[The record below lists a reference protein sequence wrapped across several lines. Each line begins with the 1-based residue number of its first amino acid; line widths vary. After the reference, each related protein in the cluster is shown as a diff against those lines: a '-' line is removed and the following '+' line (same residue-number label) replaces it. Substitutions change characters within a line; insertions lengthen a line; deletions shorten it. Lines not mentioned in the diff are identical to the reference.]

1 MLSARRDELRGS
13 LKFVFQPAEE
23 GLGGAEAVIA
33 DGVLE
38 RPRVDRSLALHV
50 WNELLLGKVAIH
62 AGPLMAGGEI
72 FNARLEGRGGHGALP
87 HQAVDPVLAAAQVTL
102 ALQSIVSRNVSPLQ
116 AAVVSVTRIQ
126 AGEAFNVIPPAAEL
140 TGTIRTFEAE
150 TRELVLR
157 RFGEI
162 VRGVGEAMG
171 CRVTLDIRPVTPAVI
186 NDAGSAQALQEMA
199 RRDFPELQI
208 DTQFR
213 TMVSEDMAYLLERAP
228 GVYFLVGAANPEK
241 GLVYGHH
248 HPKFD
253 FDEDALIHA
262 AALMAAAALEL
273 QHKDIDGK

>member
-1 MLSARRDELRGS
+1 
-13 LKFVFQPAEE
+13 
-23 GLGGAEAVIA
+23 
-33 DGVLE
+33 
-38 RPRVDRSLALHV
+38 
-50 WNELLLGKVAIH
+50 
-62 AGPLMAGGEI
+62 
-72 FNARLEGRGGHGALP
+72 
-87 HQAVDPVLAAAQVTL
+87 VLAAAQVTL